1 LLSNQAGTHPMTGRF
16 EERAP
21 SRRGWQGYALAGT
34 IFFLALAFYRY
45 TLLPS
50 LSWGDG
56 TRLQRE
62 AISGESYILTEMVE
76 VEFAYDPYPFA
87 RVGVA
92 AWDHPLYIILGHT
105 LVRAFPW
112 IDSLWLVNMISAVFG
127 AASLGVFFLILY
139 DQLNSILIPMLTT
152 LYLAISHTF
161 WWHAVTPEV
170 YSLFIFL
177 LLSFLYLIDRYQRS
191 FQSIFLFGSFLS
203 LGLAASN
210 HLLAI
215 LALPALFLSLGL
227 AWRDRYKLQSSSLK
241 IQGLNPVSQLPFKV
255 IVTAS
260 LGFLAGFSLYLVQ
273 LARMLRTFPLADVM
287 GPATGLTFLRGLLD
301 FSPLGLAE
309 SVLYYAMF
317 LLLQFGPIGVAF
329 GALGFSRGKSIRAAL
344 WRKAIAFFIVY
355 ALFGIFY
362 RVADQFA
369 FFLTSYVFWGFAI
382 ALGLERVME
391 TLPGKRKA
399 VLLSAITG
407 FALLM
412 PCLYQSI
419 SGLALR
425 VGFEDGSLG
434 IPQVGIGAGI
444 RDGLDFYANP
454 NRRGDYTADK
464 FGRETLKNLPKDSVV
479 IAEWY
484 TDTDEYYVLRYFQAI
499 EAMRPDVEVAGW
511 PSTDPFDFNP
521 RFVHEKIAAALPTRP
536 VYLASLNEEFYAA
549 STLTNDYCIVI
560 ENNLYRI
567 DLRNQSDGRNPDECI
582 SQQ

>member
-1 LLSNQAGTHPMTGRF
+1 MTARF

-21 SRRGWQGYALAGT
+21 SRKRWQGYALAGT

-56 TRLQRE
+56 ARLQRE
-62 AISGESYILTEMVE
+62 AISGESYILTEMVD

-87 RVGVA
+87 KVGVA

-139 DQLNSILIPMLTT
+139 DRLNSLPIPLLTT
-152 LYLAISHTF
+152 LYLSISHTF

-170 YSLFIFL
+170 YSLFTFL
-177 LLSFLYLIDRYQRS
+177 LLSFLYLNDRYQRS
-191 FQSIFLFGSFLS
+191 SQSIFLLGSFLS
-203 LGLAASN
+203 LGLAAST
-210 HLLAI
+210 HLLAT
-215 LALPALFLSLGL
+215 LALPALFFSLGL
-227 AWRDRYKLQSSSLK
+227 AWRDRFKHQSSPFKKQDLDR
-241 IQGLNPVSQLPFKV
+241 VSQLPIQV
-255 IVTAS
+255 IATAS
-260 LGFLAGFSLYLVQ
+260 LGFLGGFSLYLIQ
-273 LARMLRTFPLADVM
+273 LARMLRTFPLANVM
-287 GPATGLTFLRGLLD
+287 GPAAGITFLRGLFN

-309 SVLYYAMF
+309 STLYFAMF
-317 LLLQFGPIGVAF
+317 LLLQFGPIGVAV
-329 GALGFSRGKSIRAAL
+329 GALGLSRGKAIQAAL
-344 WRKAIAFFIVY
+344 WRMAIAFFIVY

-382 ALGLERVME
+382 ALGLERVLE
-391 TLPGKRKA
+391 VLPSIRKT
-399 VLLSAITG
+399 VLLGAITG
-407 FALLM
+407 VALLM
-412 PCLYQSI
+412 PIFYQSV
-419 SGLALR
+419 SELADR
-425 VGFEDGSLG
+425 VGFDDRSLG
-434 IPQVGIGAGI
+434 IPQVGVGGGI

-454 NRRGDYTADK
+454 NRRGDYSADK
-464 FGRETLKNLPKDSVV
+464 FGRETLINLPKDSVV
-479 IAEWY
+479 VAEWY
-484 TDTDEYYVLRYFQAI
+484 TDTDEYYILRYFQAI

-511 PSTDPFDFNP
+511 PSIDPFDFNP
-521 RFVHEKIAAALPTRP
+521 RFVHEKIDAALPARP
-536 VYLASLNEEFYAA
+536 VYLASLNEKFYAA
-549 STLTNDYCIVI
+549 STLTNDYCIVK

-567 DLRNQSDGRNPDECI
+567 DIRDQSDRRNPDECI